1 MRRFWTYV
9 GAMGPFVTMADQA
22 SGSVNPYAALDLT
35 GPVEDIEEAE
45 GDRNSA
51 ASDHGKSF
59 EDGAPP
65 TLPEGLDTSSESILS
80 GDANDPMNQEIK
92 GLLNELDRMNAP
104 SAINNPP
111 MRQISTSEDMY
122 APAHTGGG
130 SSGGSGSSARQANSD
145 SAEGTDT
152 GVTPLTDGP
161 LDDPQADEILVDPD
175 VEDEDS
181 MLVMLGGV
189 AGGTGETMSD
199 GDINLEIV
207 DYGQVTVA
215 HGKVDFVATSDWD
228 GTGEPPD
235 LYAETFLDVY
245 DADLVFFYKEE
256 DEQISEDG
264 TQISESSTLYVVAI
278 DFEDSHPLADE
289 FDMSDNNGYEIEG
302 DPGLLL
308 AAFDGTPEDGYFSN
322 PLLDGIPFEAFS
334 RYYSDN
340 DGEVSLTDNVSTIDL
355 TSVNTLG
362 SDDSVELV
370 GDIVTVEDVGSF
382 GDLYAQVG
390 HNELS
395 VTVAGLGPDTFASI
409 DGGLFADDEVSG
421 LAGLAIGIA

>member
-1 MRRFWTYV
+1 
-9 GAMGPFVTMADQA
+9 MGPFATMADQA
-22 SGSVNPYAALDLT
+22 SGSVNPYAALDLN
-35 GPVEDIEEAE
+35 GPLKDVEEAD

-65 TLPEGLDTSSESILS
+65 ALPEGMDTSSESILS

-104 SAINNPP
+104 SVIDNPP
-111 MRQISTSEDMY
+111 VRQMSTSEDMY
-122 APAHTGGG
+122 APTNTGGGG
-130 SSGGSGSSARQANSD
+130 SSGGRSPSAAVANSD
-145 SAEGTDT
+145 SSDGTET
-152 GVTPLTDGP
+152 GVTPLTDAP
-161 LDDPQADEILVDPD
+161 VDDPLTDDSLVDTE

-181 MLVMLGGV
+181 MLVMLGGA
-189 AGGTGETMSD
+189 AGGTGDTMND

-256 DEQISEDG
+256 DQQISEDG

-278 DFEDSHPLADE
+278 DFEDGHPLANE
-289 FDMSDNNGYEIEG
+289 FDMTDDNGFEFEF

-334 RYYSDN
+334 RYYGEN
-340 DGEVSLTDNVSTIDL
+340 DGEVSVSENVSTIDL
-355 TSVNTLG
+355 TSANSG
-362 SDDSVELV
+362 GNDDSVELL
-370 GDIVTVEDVGSF
+370 GDIVTIEDVGSF
-382 GDLYAQVG
+382 GDLYAQVDQ
-390 HNELS
+390 NELS
-395 VTVAGLGPDTFASI
+395 VTVAGLGPDTFTSI
-409 DGGLFADDEVSG
+409 DGGLYADDEVSG
-421 LAGLAIGIA
+421 LTGLAIGIA